1 MSELDVRN
9 MTPGTLLL
17 LQEERMVGNC
27 MEWVDVVS
35 PVDFTPTWQH
45 AVRLLIKGLPEGHPV
60 VVDVDFWL
68 VREKH
73 VGAGPILRQLSEP
86 LRLANFAAIR
96 RKANIYRQSL
106 VKEFVLTQRD
116 SDSNMQGW
124 ASVNGGFSV
133 MQPYWHIND
142 VEHARRMARVRLQTG
157 PNEGD

>member
-9 MTPGTLLL
+9 MIPGTLLRV
-17 LQEERMVGNC
+17 QEERLVSGC

-35 PVDFTPTWQH
+35 PVDFTPTWQQE
-45 AVRLLIKGLPEGHPV
+45 VRLLIRGLPVDHLV

-68 VREKH
+68 VSEKH

-106 VKEFVLTQRD
+106 VKKYVLTQRD
-116 SDSNMQGW
+116 GDSNMQGCR
-124 ASVNGGFSV
+124 G
-133 MQPYWHIND
+133 H
-142 VEHARRMARVRLQTG
+142 L
-157 PNEGD
+157 